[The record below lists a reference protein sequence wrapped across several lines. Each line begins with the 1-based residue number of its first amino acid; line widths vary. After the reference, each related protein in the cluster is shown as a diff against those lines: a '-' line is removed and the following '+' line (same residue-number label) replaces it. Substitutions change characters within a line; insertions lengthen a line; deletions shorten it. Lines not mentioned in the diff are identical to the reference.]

1 MKSVFIST
9 WLSTSIK
16 LDKLV
21 ISFLSLRWKFSFSVQ
36 IKKMGLKH
44 LINISLIFLLKLRFD
59 ESFLKLISIKVFY
72 YFFRRFFFILV
83 ISYIIMMADG
93 WNISKLKNIVSASEN
108 WRVTWIFMHIF
119 SIAWFITEKKVTKK
133 SPWHVIFYKISQY
146 LPVLASIFK

>member
-59 ESFLKLISIKVFY
+59 GSFLKLISIKVFY

-93 WNISKLKNIVSASEN
+93 WNISKLKKY
-108 WRVTWIFMHIF
+108 RLCLGKLTR
-119 SIAWFITEKKVTKK
+119 
-133 SPWHVIFYKISQY
+133 HVDFYAYLLDCLVYNRKEGDEKISLTCYILQNF
-146 LPVLASIFK
+146 PISPSIGIDF